1 MGKSRHGIPDT
12 WKSRKL
18 WWIRCKYEVSAE
30 KWKDICDDDRR
41 VFVNMF
47 NYMIEAIC
55 SLPEKPHIFIC
66 VAMNNKVDEYME
78 TMDNILGRFADR

>member
-18 WWIRCKYEVSAE
+18 RWIRGKYEVSAE

-41 VFVNMF
+41 IFVNMF
-47 NYMIEAIC
+47 NIMIEAIC
-55 SLPEKPHIFIC
+55 SLPEKPYIFIC
-66 VAMNNKVDEYME
+66 AAMNDKIDKYSE
-78 TMDNILGRFADR
+78 TMDDILERFANR